1 MPRLH
6 DRIRR
11 ARAISGLT
19 QQELALRLGVQR
31 GAVTQ
36 WERPHGSVP
45 HMKHL
50 IAISQHT
57 EVNLEWLGAGRC
69 APRANMESFDN
80 DADREWRAIDEIEID
95 CLRALRRMPR
105 RLRSQVVLFLQEIV
119 R

>member
-11 ARAISGLT
+11 ARAVSGLT

-36 WERPHGSVP
+36 WEHPKGSVP
-45 HMKHL
+45 RMKHL

-57 EVNLEWLGAGRC
+57 DVNLEWLGTGRG
-69 APRANMESFDN
+69 APRAHLETFDN

-105 RLRSQVVLFLQEIV
+105 RLRAQAALFLQEIV